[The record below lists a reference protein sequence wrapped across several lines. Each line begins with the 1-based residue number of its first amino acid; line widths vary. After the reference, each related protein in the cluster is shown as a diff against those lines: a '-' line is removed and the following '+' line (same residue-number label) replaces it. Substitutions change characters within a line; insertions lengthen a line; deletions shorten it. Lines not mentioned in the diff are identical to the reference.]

1 MKKLKCISCKKT
13 KFITSFKIKKLRGNG
28 KQKSGKLCIEC
39 WLLENLN
46 VSRKHNVTLDSNSD
60 AIIEAL
66 TVKKKGKNI
75 TSYISYEKA
84 QKLVKSSMADI
95 VTSNLIL
102 KRYSVKEFRHLI
114 FKRDKN
120 KCHYCES
127 KANTIDH
134 VIPKSKGGISSFE
147 NCVACCDECNKLK
160 SDFSLETF
168 LYSYDSF
175 NKLYQKEITQGDY
188 SVQKIREMKQH
199 LLQMNKH
206 LAIHIKILQ
215 ESGYPKRKHK
225 HFKRLK
231 KTFDKAEKLISSKF

>member
-1 MKKLKCISCKKT
+1 MS
-13 KFITSFKIKKLRGNG
+13 
-28 KQKSGKLCIEC
+28 KQY
-39 WLLENLN
+39 
-46 VSRKHNVTLDSNSD
+46 NVTLDSSFGS
-60 AIIEAL
+60 IIKTL
-66 TVKKKGKNI
+66 TVKRRGKNI
-75 TSYISYEKA
+75 TSYILYEKA
-84 QKLVKSSMADI
+84 QKLVDSGMTDI

-102 KRYSVKEFRHLI
+102 KRYSIKEFRHLI

-147 NCVACCDECNKLK
+147 NYVACYNECNQLK
-160 SDFSLETF
+160 RNFSLETF

-188 SVQKIREMKQH
+188 SIQEMKQH

-206 LAIHIKILQ
+206 LAIHIKTLQ
-215 ESGYPKRKHK
+215 ESGYSKRKYK
-225 HFKRLK
+225 HFKK
-231 KTFDKAEKLISSKF
+231 